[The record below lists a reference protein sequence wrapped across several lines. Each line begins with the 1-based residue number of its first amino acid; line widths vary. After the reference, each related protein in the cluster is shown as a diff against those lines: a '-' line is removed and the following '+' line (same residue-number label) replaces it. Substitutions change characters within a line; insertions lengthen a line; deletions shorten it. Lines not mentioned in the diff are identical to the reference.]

1 MFTVAFVDKRK
12 HIQLVL
18 LYFLNCD
25 HDQGK
30 DEAQPKKDSFRLLR
44 SMPIYLITVD
54 NEVVSHHCNYDR
66 VKSYN
71 VLA

>member
-1 MFTVAFVDKRK
+1 MFPVAFVDERK

-18 LYFLNCD
+18 LYFLNGD
-25 HDQGK
+25 YDQGN
-30 DEAQPKKDSFRLLR
+30 DEAQPKEDPFYFFP
-44 SMPIYLITVD
+44 SMLINLILMD

-66 VKSYN
+66 VKGYN